1 MKGLDI
7 ISRRAT
13 VTIAF
18 TADQWEL
25 FDEPGRDEAA
35 EELNRTLQDAVNAEG
50 ATAESVRT
58 AMGPVCSKLGHL
70 GADDGEADHLIE
82 RVIDKAFPED

>member
-1 MKGLDI
+1 MKGFDI

-13 VTIAF
+13 VAVSF
-18 TADQWEL
+18 SADQWEL
-25 FDEPGRDEAA
+25 FDEPGREEAA
-35 EELNRTLQDAVNAEG
+35 AELNRTLQEAVNAEG

-58 AMGPVCSKLGHL
+58 AMAPVCSKHGNL

-82 RVIDKAFPED
+82 RVIDKAFPEE